1 MKRKLVCTND
11 FSGHWARRRFRPEM
25 LAVEREADKRK
36 TPLWRSEEMGLFALS
51 YFAFFTAIYTF
62 IS

>member
-11 FSGHWARRRFRPEM
+11 FSGHWARRRFTPDA
-25 LAVEREADKRK
+25 LSVEGKPQSK
-36 TPLWRSEEMGLFALS
+36 KPLWRSEESGLFIVS

-62 IS
+62 IF